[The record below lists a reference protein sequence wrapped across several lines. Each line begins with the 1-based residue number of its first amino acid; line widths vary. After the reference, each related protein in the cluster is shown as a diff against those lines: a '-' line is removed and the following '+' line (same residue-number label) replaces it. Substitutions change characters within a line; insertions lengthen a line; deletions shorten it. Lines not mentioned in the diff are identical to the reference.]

1 MSVME
6 QLEKPN
12 FLDTNHTYTGTRS
25 EAKAYFLENVAEY
38 LRKHLLSDFS
48 GHINVAAEKGDA
60 VQCQV
65 AYPYN
70 LSLTFVINDGNI
82 CTAGSQNGHRTLV
95 SSDALHRVIGD
106 FVSHIG
112 QKQPE

>member
-1 MSVME
+1 ME

-25 EAKAYFLENVAEY
+25 EAKGYFLENVAEY
-38 LRKHLLSDFS
+38 LRKHLLNDFS
-48 GHINVAAEKGDA
+48 GHIDVAAEKSAA

-82 CTAGSQNGHRTLV
+82 CTAGSQNGHKALV
-95 SSDALHRVIGD
+95 SNEALNRVIKD
-106 FVSHIG
+106 FASRIG